1 VSFTLL
7 LIDTAHLKLTCRNKM
22 TVNEKKITWITGSVI
37 FILSSIIYLMTVA
50 HTTLFWDC
58 GEFITTSY
66 ILGIPHPPGAPFYL
80 MLGRLFSMVPFA
92 DDIGFRVNLISVFSS
107 SVTVLLLYLISAR
120 LIRNWRGEAKDI
132 HDAIIIHA
140 SSAVGALTFAFTYT
154 FWFNAVE
161 AEVYALSMLFTS
173 IIIWLTLVWTEKHK
187 DPDSAKYLLL
197 IMLLVG
203 LGTGVHLLNILTLPV
218 SIFIMWYY
226 DKRTAMI
233 VGAGVLISIIVL
245 FAVPLDWKIYSLF
258 IFFILTIIFQRMKD
272 NEDISLVFIM
282 PLLLI
287 LGYSTYLMI
296 YLRAGLNPPINE
308 NDPSNWQRMLAYL
321 NREQYGDEEQLKN
334 AITMFFGEPNRKYLE
349 SLEKIGAA
357 AGSAGDPW
365 KGHWTFFWK
374 YQIVDMYIRYF
385 NWQFIGIN
393 INKLTRVVTLDGLY
407 AVPFLAGLWGVLH
420 HFFKDWKKASA
431 LMALFVIMSLG
442 LVIYQNQDYM
452 QPRERDY
459 FYVGSFFIFAIWI
472 GFGLASI
479 LESLKEY
486 SLYKKLILPLALAG
500 LIIPALE
507 LRSNY
512 NISNRSGNFV
522 AWDYSK
528 NILESCDQNGILFT
542 NGDNDTFP
550 VWYLQE
556 VEGIRTDVQVINLS
570 LLNTGWY
577 ISQMKK
583 LIPEYIRYT
592 DQQISEYFDQHTMTS
607 DGFMRRY
614 WPEKRTLQIPS
625 SDGSGT
631 VQWELGPTM
640 HVNVQDK
647 AEGFIKIQD
656 QMVLEIIA
664 YNAQMNWKR
673 PIYFAV
679 TVGSS
684 NFIGLDEWMRMDG
697 LCFKVV
703 DYKADKGIDPE
714 VVYERVLGRYLTA
727 YRNLGDPDIYYDDNI
742 QRLLQNYRSAFLQLA
757 IFYDESENISGTE
770 DIPGLDLKKNY
781 SFDEFSGF
789 SVNDKKRYILSK
801 MEELIP
807 SPTIPYSNE
816 MVVAE
821 IAGMYADFGEAE
833 KGKKLLESVDLNEL
847 SLKKKLRFLIY
858 SASRGYNEY
867 GNVVVDKILK
877 EIDDLPESKDKF
889 EKYFELYAGFGKID
903 ETELKSRI
911 SAKTLTELSAAK
923 DINLRNTLF
932 KEFGVL
938 AYQSG
943 DRTDAETI
951 FLKYLSMN
959 EKDTEAIDL
968 LCQIYTLSS
977 ENEKAL
983 GMAERY
989 LALQPADKDYLE
1001 IKAQLESKI
1010 GKK

>member
-1 VSFTLL
+1 
-7 LIDTAHLKLTCRNKM
+7 
-22 TVNEKKITWITGSVI
+22 
-37 FILSSIIYLMTVA
+37 MTVA

-80 MLGRLFSMVPFA
+80 MLGRLFSMIPFA
-92 DDIGFRVNLISVFSS
+92 HDIGLRVNIISVFSS
-107 SVTVLLLYLISAR
+107 SATVLFLYLISAR
-120 LIRNWRGEAKDI
+120 LIRNWRGEAKDNY
-132 HDAIIIHA
+132 DMLIIHA

-154 FWFNAVE
+154 FWSSAVE
-161 AEVYALSMLFTS
+161 AEVYGLSMLFTS
-173 IIIWLTLVWTEKHK
+173 VIFWLTLVWTEKHK
-187 DPDSAKYLLL
+187 EPDSAKYLLL
-197 IMLLVG
+197 MMLLVG

-233 VGAGVLISIIVL
+233 VGAGVFISILVL

-321 NREQYGDEEQLKN
+321 NREQYGDEAQLKN
-334 AITMFFGEPNRKYLE
+334 AVTLFFGEPNRKYLE

-393 INKLTRVVTLDGLY
+393 ISKITRVVTLDGLY
-407 AVPFLAGLWGVLH
+407 AVPFLAGLWGALH

-431 LMALFVIMSLG
+431 LLALFIIMSLG

-486 SLYKKLILPLALAG
+486 SLYRKLILPVAIAAF
-500 LIIPALE
+500 IIPVME
-507 LRSNY
+507 LNA
-512 NISNRSGNFV
+512 NFFLSNRSDNYV

-556 VEGIRTDVQVINLS
+556 VEGIRKDVQVINLS

-577 ISQMKK
+577 IGQLKEN
-583 LIPEYIRYT
+583 IPEYIRYT
-592 DQQISEYFDQHTMTS
+592 DQQIDEYFDQHNMTS

-614 WPEKRTLQIPS
+614 WPEERTLELPTA
-625 SDGSGT
+625 DGSGKIE
-631 VQWELGPTM
+631 WKLGPTM
-640 HVNVQDK
+640 NVQVQGK
-647 AEGFIKIQD
+647 PEGFIKIQD
-656 QMVLEIIA
+656 QMVLEIVA

-697 LCFKVV
+697 LCFRLV

-714 VVYERVLGRYLTA
+714 VVYERILGRYLSS
-727 YRNLGDPDIYYDDNI
+727 YRNLGNADIYYDDNI

-757 IFYDESENISGTE
+757 IFYDETENT
-770 DIPGLDLKKNY
+770 DLKKDDPGIDLKKNY
-781 SFDEFSGF
+781 AFSEFNDF
-789 SVNDKKRYILSK
+789 SINDKKRYILAK
-801 MEELIP
+801 MEEFIP
-807 SPTIPYSNE
+807 SKTIPFSNE
-816 MVVAE
+816 MVIAE
-821 IAGMYADFGEAE
+821 VAGMYADFGEKN
-833 KGKKLLESVDLNEL
+833 KGKGLLESVDMNAL
-847 SLKKKLRFLIY
+847 SLKKKLRFLLY
-858 SASRGYNEY
+858 SASRGYKEY
-867 GNVVVDKILK
+867 GNLILDKITA
-877 EIDDLPESKDKF
+877 EVDALPESREKI
-889 EKYFELYAGFGKID
+889 EKYFELFAGFAKIE
-903 ETELKSRI
+903 ETEQKDRI
-911 SAKTLTELSAAK
+911 FEKTIAQLSGIK
-923 DINLRNTLF
+923 NYELRNSLF

-943 DRTDAETI
+943 DKNSAILI
-951 FLKYLSMN
+951 FNKYLALN
-959 EKDTEAIDL
+959 EKDAEAIDL
-968 LCQIYTLSS
+968 LCQIYRMSD
-977 ENEKAL
+977 EYDKAL
-983 GMAERY
+983 ETVNKY
-989 LALQPADKDYLE
+989 LAVLPDDKEYISLKAELE
-1001 IKAQLESKI
+1001 LKT
-1010 GKK
+1010 KK

>member
-1 VSFTLL
+1 MAL
-7 LIDTAHLKLTCRNKM
+7 
-22 TVNEKKITWITGSVI
+22 NEKKITRLTGTAI
-37 FILSSIIYLMTVA
+37 FIVTSVIYLMTVA
-50 HTTLFWDC
+50 RTTLFWDC

-92 DDIGFRVNLISVFSS
+92 DDIGLRINLISVFSS
-107 SVTVLLLYLISAR
+107 SATVLLLYLISAR
-120 LIRNWRGEAKDI
+120 LIRNWRGAAQDI
-132 HDAIIIHA
+132 HDAVIIHG

-173 IIIWLTLVWTEKHK
+173 VIFWLTLVWTEKHSE
-187 DPDSAKYLLL
+187 PDSAKYLLL

-226 DKRTAMI
+226 DKRTALI
-233 VGAGVLISIIVL
+233 VGGGVLISIIVL
-245 FAVPLDWKIYSLF
+245 FAVPLDMKFYSLF
-258 IFFILTIIFQRMKD
+258 IFLILTVIFQKIEN
-272 NEDISLVFIM
+272 NEDISLMFIM

-287 LGYSTYLMI
+287 LGYSTYFMI

-308 NDPSNWQRMLAYL
+308 NDPSNWQRMLSYL

-334 AITMFFGEPNRKYLE
+334 AVTMFFGEPNRKYLE
-349 SLEKIGAA
+349 SLEKIGVA

-365 KGHWTFFWK
+365 KGHWSFFWK
-374 YQIVDMYIRYF
+374 YQIVEMYIRYF
-385 NWQFIGIN
+385 NWQFIGMN
-393 INKLTRVVTLDGLY
+393 VNKISSIVTLNGLY
-407 AVPFLAGLWGVLH
+407 AIPFLAGLWGLLH

-431 LMALFVIMSLG
+431 LLALFIIMSLG
-442 LVIYQNQDYM
+442 LVIYQNQDYL

-479 LESLKEY
+479 LESLKE
-486 SLYKKLILPLALAG
+486 SSVLKALIPAVAIVG
-500 LIIPALE
+500 LLIPALE
-507 LRSNY
+507 LKANF
-512 NISNRSGNFV
+512 NVSNRSGNYV

-577 ISQMKK
+577 ISQLKK
-583 LIPEYIRYT
+583 LMPEYIRYT
-592 DQQISEYFDQHTMTS
+592 DQQISEYFDQHNMTS
-607 DGFMRRY
+607 EGFMRRY
-614 WPEKRTLQIPS
+614 WPEKRKLQLPA
-625 SDGSGT
+625 SDGSGNIE
-631 VQWELGPTM
+631 WELGPTM
-640 HVNVQDK
+640 SVNVQDK

-664 YNAQMNWKR
+664 YNAQMSWKR
-673 PIYFAV
+673 PVYFAV

-697 LCFKVV
+697 LCFRVV

-714 VVYERVLGRYLTA
+714 VVYDRILGRYLTA
-727 YRNLGDPDIYYDDNI
+727 YRNLGDPDIFYDDNI

-757 IFYDESENISGTE
+757 IFYDEADEVSQTA
-770 DIPGLDLKKNY
+770 DKTGLDLKKNY
-781 SFDEFSGF
+781 SFAEFSGF

-807 SPTIPYSNE
+807 SSTIPYSNE

-821 IAGMYADFGEAE
+821 IAGMYADFGESE
-833 KGKKLLESVDLNEL
+833 KGKKLLDTVDLNEL
-847 SLKKKLRFLIY
+847 SLKKKVRFLIY
-858 SASRGYNEY
+858 SASRGYTEFA
-867 GNVVVDKILK
+867 GHITDKIIN
-877 EIDDLPESKDKF
+877 EVDVLPESKEKF

-903 ETELKSRI
+903 EPELKDKIYEKAVSQLS
-911 SAKTLTELSAAK
+911 SAK
-923 DINLRNTLF
+923 DVQLRNSLF

-943 DRTDAETI
+943 DKTGSEKI
-951 FLKYLSMN
+951 FEKYLSMN
-959 EKDTEAIDL
+959 EKDLEAIDL
-968 LCQIYTLSS
+968 LCQIYTMSS
-977 ENEKAL
+977 EDKKAL
-983 GMAERY
+983 EMAERY
-989 LALQPADKDYLE
+989 LAVQPEDKDYLE

-1010 GKK
+1010 GKQ